1 MGSAVSHKAIIA
13 RKVILEKKD
22 PAVTERETNH
32 SQAAV
37 DHYLK
42 DYHRVKMLHNLNYDV
57 QFINLA
63 TQIAKHVIIQY
74 LDIIKKEQH
83 SP

>member
-1 MGSAVSHKAIIA
+1 MGSSVSHKTIII

-22 PAVTERETNH
+22 PADVARECNH

-42 DYHRVKMLHNLNYDV
+42 DYHRVKTLHGLGQNLD
-57 QFINLA
+57 FIHLV
-63 TQIAKHVIIQY
+63 TQIAKHVIVQY
-74 LDIIKKEQH
+74 INLIKQEEI
-83 SP
+83 